1 MTISDNWLENRAEEL
16 KASIAFCTRLPLLP
30 ATPLTGNSL
39 SRAGWAFPVA
49 GILVGLIGAIV
60 YGIAHRLGLPPWP
73 AAALSVAATMLA
85 TGCLHEDGLADTAD
99 GFGGGHTREQKLAI
113 MRDSHIGAY
122 GVCALAMA
130 SLLRAGALA
139 SLPSAHAVV
148 WVLIASHA
156 AARATMPALM
166 LLLPPARSDGL
177 SFDVGKPAG
186 EAVAAAAVIGFLILA
201 ICLHLGHGLL
211 ALIVLAA
218 IVALVAWLATRQIG
232 GQTGDVM
239 GALEQVSEIAVLLV
253 ALA

>member
-1 MTISDNWLENRAEEL
+1 MTISNTWIEERTEDL
-16 KASIAFCTRLPLLP
+16 KASLAFCTRLPLLREAP
-30 ATPLTGNSL
+30 IAGNAL
-39 SRAGWAFPVA
+39 ARAAWAFPVA
-49 GILVGLIGAIV
+49 GLVVGLIGAAV
-60 YGIAHRLGLPPWP
+60 YVLAHKFGLSAWP
-73 AAALSVAATMLA
+73 ASALAVAATMLA

-186 EAVAAAAVIGFLILA
+186 EAVAAAAVI
-201 ICLHLGHGLL
+201 
-211 ALIVLAA
+211 
-218 IVALVAWLATRQIG
+218 
-232 GQTGDVM
+232 
-239 GALEQVSEIAVLLV
+239 
-253 ALA
+253 